1 MTLPNVRILAL
12 GGTIAM
18 TSDGSGGVVPTL
30 TGDRLVEAV
39 PALASVASVTASTFR
54 QLPGAHV
61 GFADIEALAR
71 EIAANPTGAAG
82 FVVTQGT
89 DTIEETAFALD
100 RLLPQGTPVVVTG
113 AMRNP
118 TVADADGPAN
128 LLAAVTVAGNIAA
141 RERGALVVFNDE
153 IHAARFVRKMHSTA
167 TSAFASP
174 SAGPIG
180 WLSEGKS
187 IFALDV
193 PELPAIATRDSTI
206 DASVALLRLALGD
219 DGRLIDAAVTSGY
232 AGLVIEGMGGGHAT
246 PQIADAIERAG
257 STVPVLL
264 ASRAGAG
271 AVLTRT
277 YGFVGGEIDLQKR
290 GALTTGWLDG
300 LKARILLTLALRHK
314 MGREQVASLLAPY
327 VA

>member
-1 MTLPNVRILAL
+1 MKLPNVRILAL

-18 TSDGSGGVVPTL
+18 TGDGAGGVVPTL
-30 TGDRLVEAV
+30 TGERLVEAV
-39 PALASVASVTASTFR
+39 PALANVANVTASTFR

-61 GFADIEALAR
+61 GFADLEALAR
-71 EIAANPTGAAG
+71 EVITNPTGAAG

-100 RLLPQGTPVVVTG
+100 RLLPPGAPVIVTG

-118 TVADADGPAN
+118 TVAGADGPAN
-128 LLAAVTVAGNIAA
+128 LLASVAVAGTIAA

-167 TSAFASP
+167 TNAFASP

-180 WLSEGKS
+180 WLSEGKP
-187 IFALDV
+187 IVALDV
-193 PELPAIATRDSTI
+193 PALPGVAFSDNAT
-206 DASVALLRLALGD
+206 DANVALLRLALGD
-219 DGRLIDAAVTSGY
+219 DGRLIDAAVAAGFD
-232 AGLVIEGMGGGHAT
+232 GLVIEGMGGGHAT
-246 PQIADAIERAG
+246 PQIADAIERAAHRL
-257 STVPVLL
+257 PVLL

-290 GALTTGWLDG
+290 GAVTTGWLDG
-300 LKARILLTLALRHK
+300 LKARILLTLALRHG
-314 MGREQVASLLAPY
+314 MGREQLGGLLAPY
-327 VA
+327 VC

>member
-1 MTLPNVRILAL
+1 MALPSVRILAL

-18 TSDGSGGVVPTL
+18 TNDGSGGVVPTL
-30 TGDRLVEAV
+30 SGERLVEAV
-39 PALASVASVTASTFR
+39 PALANVARITASTFR

-61 GFADIEALAR
+61 GLADIEALAR
-71 EIAANPTGAAG
+71 EIVANPTGAAG

-100 RLLPQGTPVVVTG
+100 RLLPLGTPVVVTG

-118 TVADADGPAN
+118 TVAGADGPAN
-128 LLAAVTVAGNIAA
+128 LLAAVTVAGTIAA
-141 RERGALVVFNDE
+141 RERGALVAFNDE

-180 WLSEGKS
+180 WLSEGKP
-187 IFALDV
+187 IFAFDV
-193 PELPAIATRDSTI
+193 PELPGIAMRDSAV
-206 DASVALLRLALGD
+206 DANVALLRLALGD
-219 DGRLIDAAVTSGY
+219 DGRLIEAAVASGH
-232 AGLVIEGMGGGHAT
+232 AGLVVEGMGGGHAT
-246 PQIADAIERAG
+246 PQIADAIERAA
-257 STVPVLL
+257 SVIPVLL

-290 GALTTGWLDG
+290 SALTAGWLDG
-300 LKARILLTLALRHK
+300 LKARILLTLALRHGT
-314 MGREQVASLLAPY
+314 GREQVSNLLAPY